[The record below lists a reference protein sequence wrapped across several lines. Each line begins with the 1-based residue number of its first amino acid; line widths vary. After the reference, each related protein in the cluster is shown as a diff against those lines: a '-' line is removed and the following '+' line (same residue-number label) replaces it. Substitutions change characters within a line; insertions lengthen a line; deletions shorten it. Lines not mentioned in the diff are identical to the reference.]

1 MKIEHKILI
10 TVGLILLLGTVGTVG
25 LLYTTSEEA
34 DNIVLRYQRST
45 QSLKST
51 SVATVIETIE
61 VAEEDPGTSTGGGG
75 LNPQPATSTN
85 PSNPTPPGVKPTQP
99 APNPNTK
106 DGCFTNMQL
115 KQTQC
120 GVQYYGESQSGTWS
134 TGTSG
139 HSLKYGCMWFAMS
152 AAASYIS
159 NQPVYVHELLH
170 VAGCTT
176 AYADS
181 GNISVDIQ
189 PKMNCVGQSGET
201 VFVGGSIV
209 SNPKEILSAAGYTV
223 SSDLGKSSG
232 WYDEN
237 FINSGGVYLIHIN
250 NDNSSRL
257 SKSGTHWFVVVGKGQ
272 YNGNEVYLIINGSGT
287 QGGNGYAAPSTI
299 DSLLNHCYKVS
310 R

>member
-10 TVGLILLLGTVGTVG
+10 AVGLILLLGTVGTVG
-25 LLYTTSEEA
+25 LLYATSEEV
-34 DNIVLRYQRST
+34 DNIVSRYQRST

-61 VAEEDPGTSTGGGG
+61 VAEEDPGATAGGG
-75 LNPQPATSTN
+75 LNPQPSVSIN
-85 PSNPTPPGVKPTQP
+85 PSNPTPPGVKPAQP
-99 APNPNTK
+99 APNPNTT

-120 GVQYYGESQSGTWS
+120 GVQYYGESQTKPW
-134 TGTSG
+134 TQGTSG
-139 HSLKYGCMWFAMS
+139 HMLKSGCMWFAMS
-152 AAASYIS
+152 AAASYVS
-159 NQPVYVHELLH
+159 NSPVYVHELLH
-170 VAGCTT
+170 VAGCST

-181 GNISVDIQ
+181 GNVSVNIQ

-201 VFVGGSIV
+201 VFVGGSVV

-223 SSDLGKSSG
+223 SSDSGNSSG

-237 FINSGGVYLIHIN
+237 FINSGGVYLIHIH
-250 NDNSSRL
+250 NDKSSKL

-272 YNGNEVYLIINGSGT
+272 YNGSEVYLVINGSGS
-287 QGGNGYAAPSTI
+287 QGGNGYAIPNTLE
-299 DSLLNHCYKVS
+299 SLMNHCYKVS

>member
-10 TVGLILLLGTVGTVG
+10 AVGLILLLGTVGTVG
-25 LLYTTSEEA
+25 LLYTTSEEV

-61 VAEEDPGTSTGGGG
+61 VAEEDPGATTGGG
-75 LNPQPATSTN
+75 LNPQPSVSTN
-85 PSNPTPPGVKPTQP
+85 PSSPTPPGVKPSQP
-99 APNPNTK
+99 APNPNTT

-120 GVQYYGESQSGTWS
+120 GVQYYGENQKGTWS

-139 HSLKYGCMWFAMS
+139 HTLQYGCMWFAMG
-152 AAASYIS
+152 AAASYVS
-159 NQPVYVHELLH
+159 NTPVYIHELLH
-170 VAGCTT
+170 TAGCST

-181 GNISVDIQ
+181 GNVSVNIQ
-189 PKMNCVGQSGET
+189 PKMNCVGQSSST
-201 VFVGGSIV
+201 VFEGGSVV

-223 SSDLGKSSG
+223 ASDSGSASG
-232 WYDEN
+232 WYDDN
-237 FINSGGVYLIHIN
+237 FINNGGVYLVHVKG
-250 NDNSSRL
+250 DSGAKLSSG
-257 SKSGTHWFVVVGKGQ
+257 KEHWFVVVGKGQ
-272 YNGNEVYLIINGSGT
+272 YNGNEVYLVINGSGS
-287 QGGNGYAAPSTI
+287 QGGNGYAIPNTLE
-299 DSLLNHCYKVS
+299 SLMNHCYKIS